1 MKALV
6 TGASHGL
13 GRALTEQ
20 LLADGHDVVAL
31 DRDID
36 ALEKLAVSSRG
47 ACRAYLV
54 DMANPESIA
63 RFFDRTPDLTYDL
76 VILNAGI
83 SATGR
88 FEEIP
93 AAAYERLIAINT
105 AAPIRI
111 AAQLVS
117 EGHMHPKSRIVFISS
132 LSHAVGYPGA
142 SVYAA
147 TKDAVAVYAR
157 SVRKPIKRRGVRV
170 LTVFPGPIRTEHA
183 EKYAPPGAK
192 ASKRMDPD
200 KLAKMI
206 LKAAKGKAWELWPG
220 TAAQLAKMAASMA
233 PNLTLGAMKK
243 ASYDK
248 LDRPIF

>member
-6 TGASHGL
+6 TGAAHGL

-20 LLADGHDVVAL
+20 LLEGGHDVVAL

-36 ALEKLAVSSRG
+36 SLEKLAVSSRG

-54 DMANPESIA
+54 DMANSESIA
-63 RFFDRTPDLTYDL
+63 RFFDRTHEMTFDL

-83 SATGR
+83 SATGS
-88 FEEIP
+88 FEDIP
-93 AAAYERLIAINT
+93 SGAYERLIAVNAT
-105 AAPIRI
+105 APIRM
-111 AAQLVS
+111 AAQLV
-117 EGHMHPKSRIVFISS
+117 GAAHMNPKSRIVFISS

-147 TKDAVAVYAR
+147 TKDAIAVYAK
-157 SVRKPIKRRGVRV
+157 SVRKPFKKRGVRV
-170 LTVFPGPIRTEHA
+170 LTVFPGPIRTDHA
-183 EKYAPPGAK
+183 ERYAPPGSK

-233 PNLTLGAMKK
+233 PNLTLSAMKR
-243 ASYDK
+243 AIYDK
-248 LDRPIF
+248 LDRPTY